1 MNETQVIG
9 QIVADD
15 YRTAS
20 VFKDLGIDFCC
31 NGNRTIKE
39 VSEEANVE
47 ASELI
52 NKLDKVLNDN
62 EKEVSDFKSW
72 PLDLLVDY
80 VERRHHRYV
89 DRKILEIKPYLD
101 KIERVHGGRHPEL
114 TEINKLFT
122 ASAGEFTVHMKKEEF
137 ILFPFVRKLVK
148 VKEENTFLEK
158 PGFGT
163 VQNPVA
169 MMREDHDHEGER
181 FRQIAALSNNYTVPH
196 DGCNTYRVTYGLLKE
211 FEDDLHLHIH
221 LENNIIF
228 PKAIALERELSAV
241 N

>member
-39 VSEEANVE
+39 VSEEAHVE
-47 ASELI
+47 TSELI
-52 NKLDKVLNDN
+52 SKLDKVLNGN

-72 PLDLLVDY
+72 PIDLLVDY

-114 TEINKLFT
+114 AKINELFT
-122 ASAGEFTVHMKKEEF
+122 ASAGELTVHMKKEEF
-137 ILFPFVRKLVK
+137 ILFPFVRKLAK
-148 VKEENTFLEK
+148 IKEENTFLKK
-158 PGFGT
+158 PSFGT